1 IPIVVL
7 YLGCLF
13 KVQKAQGKHE
23 GCIEQM
29 ERLFAERLYTGANN
43 AADKVPVDEEN
54 RIRIDDWELDP
65 ETQKIIDG
73 KMAKLTQD
81 TIYDVVDLDG
91 IRHDF
96 LAINGFDVEGVD
108 YEKDLARMDVI
119 D

>member
-1 IPIVVL
+1 M
-7 YLGCLF
+7 
-13 KVQKAQGKHE
+13 KAKGTHE

-43 AADKVPVDEEN
+43 GAGNVPVDSEG
-54 RIRIDDWELDP
+54 RIRIDDWELEADVQA
-65 ETQKIIDG
+65 EVDKIMPNITEDNVE
-73 KMAKLTQD
+73 Q
-81 TIYDVVDLDG
+81 TIHLAG

-108 YEKDLARMDVI
+108 YTKDVTDLTSI